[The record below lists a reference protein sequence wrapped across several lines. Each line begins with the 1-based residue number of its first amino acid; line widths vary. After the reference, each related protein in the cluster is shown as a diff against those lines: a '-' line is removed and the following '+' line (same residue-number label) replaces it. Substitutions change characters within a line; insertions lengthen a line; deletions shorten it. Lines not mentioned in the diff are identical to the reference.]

1 MAHLFT
7 KASGMDDFSIDIR
20 RTIDD
25 AMDEGELLPFRYQNM
40 LVEVE
45 LPL

>member
-1 MAHLFT
+1 
-7 KASGMDDFSIDIR
+7 MDDLDVDVK

-25 AMDEGELLPFRYQNM
+25 QVDDAELLPFRYQNR
-40 LVEVE
+40 LVKVE